1 MNINT
6 ILDILL
12 NQRLGLV
19 EYKLDY
25 LYPEIHRNLLT
36 NTLPI
41 FSQYFPYYRRFLYNP
56 SQNKSDVEN
65 EYYLNIPEIDANK
78 LKIIS
83 IADVR
88 AKSGVEGNSFMD
100 TYRPFA
106 LTIEDVLVNSAATN
120 IASLSNYSYRS
131 FKFIPPN
138 KVRLKGFGEYDV
150 YITFKLVYPS
160 FSAIPDSV
168 VEQFLDLAECDIKIF
183 IYNKLKHYD
192 QLTMPIGNIDLK
204 LGIFENGESERKE
217 LIDRF
222 NTKGYPN
229 KAIKFYHR
237 YE

>member
-25 LYPEIHRNLLT
+25 LYPEIHKNLLN

-41 FSQYFPYYRRFLYNP
+41 FSQYFPYYKRYLYNP
-56 SQNKSDVEN
+56 SENKTDVEN
-65 EYYLNIPEIDANK
+65 EYYINIPEITANN

-83 IADVR
+83 VADVR
-88 AKSGVEGNSFMD
+88 ARSGVEGNAFMD
-100 TYRPFA
+100 SYRPFA
-106 LTIEDVLVNSAATN
+106 LTIEDVLINSASTN

-131 FKFIPPN
+131 FRYIPPN
-138 KVRLKGFGEYDV
+138 RIYLKGFGDYDV
-150 YITFKLVYPS
+150 YITFKLMYPS
-160 FSAIPDSV
+160 FSTIPESII
-168 VEQFLDLAECDIKIF
+168 EQFLDLAECDIKIF

-192 QLTMPIGNIDLK
+192 QLTMPIGTTDLK
-204 LGIFENGESERKE
+204 LSIFENGENERKE
-217 LIDRF
+217 VIDRF
-222 NTKGYPN
+222 NSKGFAN
-229 KAIKFYHR
+229 KARRFYHR